1 MNLSNTGRSKYI
13 LLPKRGNEISERL
26 WFSLSSQAAAGK
38 ETLLSCHWDSYAT
51 CHSQHA
57 GSEAAQ
63 SSINLLRWAANI
75 QSKDLKMSN
84 STKDESPRNAGST
97 QFKVRWVGTDY
108 EALDSWSCL
117 MRLGVWDPLRGSR
130 NPWAVTI
137 SARLETSHSGVC
149 PNFSLCLT
157 QPAASGTLPGNGR
170 PEGSEVRLG
179 LLQSTHLGFFP
190 TTTSFYWC
198 PFWKSAISP
207 LSQ

>member
-1 MNLSNTGRSKYI
+1 MDGPWSRGWLLHNCSHKYHTRCSCIFCPRNHRTFCTAYIFMAHFMIIVIFVMLKMNLSDTGRSKYI

-38 ETLLSCHWDSYAT
+38 EILLSCHRDSYAT

-97 QFKVRWVGTDY
+97 HFKWG
-108 EALDSWSCL
+108 
-117 MRLGVWDPLRGSR
+117 G
-130 NPWAVTI
+130 
-137 SARLETSHSGVC
+137 
-149 PNFSLCLT
+149 
-157 QPAASGTLPGNGR
+157 
-170 PEGSEVRLG
+170 
-179 LLQSTHLGFFP
+179 
-190 TTTSFYWC
+190 
-198 PFWKSAISP
+198 
-207 LSQ
+207 